1 MKNMSK
7 HMGSLGR
14 TLLVIV
20 GLLLVISSGLA
31 QDYQKIKDLNG
42 SWKFSIG
49 DDQYWASPN
58 FNDSNW
64 ESITV
69 PSAWENQGFNGYDGF
84 AWYRTKFSISQNLE
98 KRNLYL
104 QLGNIDDVDEVFING
119 KRIGKSGNFPPHF
132 ATAYNSNRI
141 YAVPVE
147 YLKNNNTIA
156 VRVYDDMGEGGIIR
170 GDISLL
176 IDRSAVP
183 LDINMQG
190 TWKFKTG
197 KYAHEDIANIKNWDD
212 IIVPGFW
219 ENQGYKN
226 YDGYACYAYELQ
238 IDSDIITDKMIL
250 LLGRID
256 DIDQV
261 FINGVLIGQSGPF
274 KPSTVDERTDC
285 YRQNRAYYIPKE
297 LLKSEESLLITVRVY
312 DRSDGGGIYKGPI
325 GLISQPNYIK
335 YWNSRRKRQ

>member
-1 MKNMSK
+1 MGDMNK
-7 HMGSLGR
+7 HMGSFGR
-14 TLLVIV
+14 VFLVV
-20 GLLLVISSGLA
+20 AGLLLAISNGLA
-31 QDYQKIKDLNG
+31 QDYQKIMDLNG

-49 DDQYWASPN
+49 DNQSWASPN
-58 FNDSNW
+58 HDDSNW

-69 PSAWENQGFNGYDGF
+69 PSAWENRGFNGYDGY
-84 AWYRTKFSISQNLE
+84 AWYRTRFYKPKNINKQNLF
-98 KRNLYL
+98 L

-119 KRIGKSGNFPPHF
+119 KRIGKSGSFPPHF
-132 ATAYNSNRI
+132 STAYNSNRI
-141 YAVPVE
+141 YSVPVE
-147 YLKNNNTIA
+147 YLEEKNIIA
-156 VRVYDDMGEGGIIR
+156 VRVYDDIGEGGIIR
-170 GDISLL
+170 GEISLL
-176 IDRSAVP
+176 VDRSALP
-183 LDINMQG
+183 LYINLKG

-197 KYAHEDIANIKNWDD
+197 KYAHEDIANFKDWDD

-274 KPSTVDERTDC
+274 KPSTVDKRSDC
-285 YRQNRAYYIPKE
+285 YRQNRAYHIPE
-297 LLKSEESLLITVRVY
+297 SLLKSDEPLLITVRVY
-312 DRSDGGGIYKGPI
+312 DRSQGGGIYKGSV
-325 GLISQPNYIK
+325 GLISQSNYID
-335 YWNSRRKRQ
+335 YWHKSRKRR

>member
-1 MKNMSK
+1 MNKYI
-7 HMGSLGR
+7 GSLGR
-14 TLLVIV
+14 MFLVVV

-31 QDYQKIKDLNG
+31 QDYQKIKNLNG

-49 DDQYWASPN
+49 DDQSWALPN
-58 FNDSNW
+58 YNDSNW

-69 PSAWENQGFNGYDGF
+69 PSAWENQGFNGYDGY
-84 AWYRTKFSISQNLE
+84 AWYRTNFSLSQNIE
-98 KRNLYL
+98 RDNFYL

-119 KRIGKSGNFPPHF
+119 KQIGKSGNFPPHF

-156 VRVYDDMGEGGIIR
+156 VRVYDDIGEGGIIR

-238 IDSDIITDKMIL
+238 IDSDVITDKMIL
-250 LLGRID
+250 LLGKID

-274 KPSTVDERTDC
+274 QPSTVYERSNS
-285 YRQNRAYYIPKE
+285 YKQSRAYYIPDS
-297 LLKSEESLLITVRVY
+297 LLKSDENILITIRVY
-312 DRSDGGGIYKGPI
+312 DHSGGGGIYKGSI
-325 GLISQPNYIK
+325 GLVSQSNYIQ